1 MSMPSAL
8 VTPVRED
15 LTASLLSRI
24 EGGKL
29 DFVLIALPYDTA
41 NLLVEPLFD
50 DNLWVVGRKND
61 AELKSWTINV
71 TPVIT
76 DRLLLLEEG
85 HCLRDH
91 VLYVCGTSDRHAT
104 LGVEATSLLTLV
116 QMIESGLGIG
126 LVPEMAVK
134 RGLTH
139 GPNLVSRPMAKPS
152 PKRTIALAARRST
165 SRLTDMKTLAQV
177 IRKVH
182 TA

>member
-1 MSMPSAL
+1 M
-8 VTPVRED
+8 
-15 LTASLLSRI
+15 
-24 EGGKL
+24 
-29 DFVLIALPYDTA
+29 
-41 NLLVEPLFD
+41 
-50 DNLWVVGRKND
+50 
-61 AELKSWTINV
+61 
-71 TPVIT
+71 IT

-91 VLYVCGTSDRHAT
+91 VLHACGASDRHAT
-104 LGVEATSLLTLV
+104 LGVEATRLLTLV